1 LNLGQILIWS
11 EQLFDYEAHAMSKR
25 KLFGTDG
32 IRGKAN
38 IYPMTCEIAM
48 KLGRAVTFYFQSQ
61 KMARPLIVLGKDTRR
76 SCYMLEQ
83 AFSAGVCSQGG
94 EVILTGPLPTPGVAF
109 VTRSM
114 RAEAGVVISA
124 SHNVYHDNGIKIFD
138 AQGHK
143 LPDEVEL
150 ELERMVLDQAL
161 VPVQIGPDL
170 GSAKRLD
177 EVIGRYIV
185 QVKSVFDDKYDLEGM
200 RIVVDCANGASY
212 KVAPMIFS
220 ELGAEVF
227 KIGTS
232 PNGTNIND
240 GCGSLHPEVCRG
252 EIKKYRA
259 DLGICLDGDA
269 DRVVIIDGD
278 GRVLDGDEIIGIL
291 AKQLLDQKVIKKDD
305 EVVGTVMSNL
315 GLERYIESLGLRFYR
330 AQVGDRYVVERMR
343 NSGAVLGGEPSGHI
357 LLTKYSTTGDGLIAA
372 LKVIECMKYYNRSLR
387 ELASVVKLYPQEM
400 KNVMV
405 KHKPPLGEVKEI
417 QQAIVAAEQ
426 RLQDKGRLI
435 VRYSG
440 TESLLRVMVEGED
453 KKMVTEICNEL
464 VAVVTEALG

>member
-1 LNLGQILIWS
+1 MN
-11 EQLFDYEAHAMSKR
+11 KR

-48 KLGRAVTFYFQSQ
+48 KLGRAVTYYFQSQ
-61 KMARPLIVLGKDTRR
+61 KTARPLIVLGKDTRR

-138 AQGHK
+138 AHGYK
-143 LPDEVEL
+143 LPDEAEL
-150 ELERMVLDQAL
+150 ELEKMVIDQSL

-200 RIVVDCANGASY
+200 RVVIDCANGASY
-212 KVAPMIFS
+212 KVAPMIFL

-232 PNGTNIND
+232 PNGTNINE
-240 GCGSLHPEVCRG
+240 GCGSLHPEICRE

-269 DRVVIIDGD
+269 DRVVIIDAEGSII
-278 GRVLDGDEIIGIL
+278 DGDEIIGLL
-291 AKQLLDQKVIKKDD
+291 AKLLLDQKLIKKDD
-305 EVVGTVMSNL
+305 EIVGTVMSNL
-315 GLERYIESLGLRFYR
+315 GLERYVESLGLRFYR
-330 AQVGDRYVVERMR
+330 TQVGDRYIADRMR
-343 NSGAVLGGEPSGHI
+343 NSVSILGGEPSGHI
-357 LLTKYSTTGDGLIAA
+357 LLTKYTTTGDGLIAA
-372 LKVIECMKYYNRSLR
+372 LKIIECMKYYNRSLK
-387 ELASVVKLYPQEM
+387 ELISGVKLYPQEI
-400 KNVMV
+400 KNILV
-405 KHKPPLGEVKEI
+405 KHKPPLNEVKEI
-417 QQAIVAAEQ
+417 QAAIVLAEAK
-426 RLQDKGRLI
+426 LADKGRLLI
-435 VRYSG
+435 RYSG
-440 TESLLRVMVEGED
+440 TESLVRVMVEGED
-453 KKMVTEICNEL
+453 KKMVKDICNDL
-464 VAVVTEALG
+464 VAIVTEALG